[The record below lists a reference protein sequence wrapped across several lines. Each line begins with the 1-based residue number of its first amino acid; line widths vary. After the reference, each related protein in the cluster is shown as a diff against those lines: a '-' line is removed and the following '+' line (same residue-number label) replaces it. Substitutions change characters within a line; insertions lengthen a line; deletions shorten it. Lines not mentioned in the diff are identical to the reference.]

1 MANGGRHE
9 WGCFRGL
16 LQLRYAA
23 RDGQS
28 GGGGGCLHHPNGRP
42 DAGGPSRNA
51 LRAALVGLLILVA
64 FGYAGEALLKALGV
78 SMPAFKVAGGLLLL
92 KVGFDM
98 VFAQQ
103 TSSDAAD
110 TEKAR
115 AAPAS
120 DPSVFP
126 LAIPIISGP
135 GALTASVALVNRAH
149 ENQLLADFTFVLI
162 AAVVFAITY
171 LAMRGSQRL
180 TRLSGKTGVDATGRL
195 VGIIVAAIAVQ
206 LIVDGATAIVHAA
219 FPR

>member
-1 MANGGRHE
+1 MSGLPSEVFYSFVTLLAMVNPVEAAAAFATLTAGRSPAD
-9 WGCFRGL
+9 
-16 LQLRYAA
+16 QAKI
-23 RDGQS
+23 
-28 GGGGGCLHHPNGRP
+28 
-42 DAGGPSRNA
+42 A
-51 LRAALVGLLILVA
+51 LRAALVGGLILIA
-64 FGYAGEALLKALGV
+64 FGYAGEALLKALGI

-103 TSSDAAD
+103 TSSDTAD

-115 AAPAS
+115 APAS

-149 ENQLLADFTFVLI
+149 ENQVLTDAFFILI

-171 LAMRGSQRL
+171 VAMRGSQRL
-180 TRLSGKTGVDATGRL
+180 TQLLGKTGVDATGRL

-206 LIVDGATAIVHAA
+206 LIVDGAGAIVHAA